1 MTHPYESAAGEPGKK
16 QLVPAVVEE
25 YTIPSEAEHKKL
37 IRMLWIACIMSGLG
51 VLVVFGGI
59 VGTLFLKGYDTKKI
73 VEISTA
79 VFQIL
84 SASSVVAFF
93 IPLGLTSIVTLLLG
107 IRMNRKSVAV
117 LDKLD
122 SAVEGRLN
130 RIDALFAKFE
140 GFIAG
145 AEKGE
150 LPPGIQHY
158 IDDGKAFVKKELEA
172 LRNDIR
178 GARAGA
184 EEEMGQA
191 LAEGELE
198 AERIRHGQQ
207 DLEAM
212 TRCGVCGGPVH
223 GGSDPCPQCPE
234 CRKATGRRC
243 GMLHQSL

>member
-1 MTHPYESAAGEPGKK
+1 MKRPYESEGSNVDKSQK
-16 QLVPAVVEE
+16 MVPVVEE
-25 YTIPSEAEHKKL
+25 YQIPSESEHKKL
-37 IRMLWIACIMSGLG
+37 IRTLWIACIMSGLG

-130 RIDALFAKFE
+130 RIDALFAKAE
-140 GFIAG
+140 TFIAG
-145 AEKGE
+145 VEKGE
-150 LPPGIQHY
+150 LPAGIQNY
-158 IDDGKAFVKKELEA
+158 IDDGKAFVKSELEA
-172 LRNDIR
+172 LRTDIR

-184 EEEMGQA
+184 ESEMGEA
-191 LAEGELE
+191 LAQGELE
-198 AERIRHGQQ
+198 AEQIRQGEQ
-207 DLEAM
+207 DLEAPPIP
-212 TRCGVCGGPVH
+212 RIP
-223 GGSDPCPQCPE
+223 
-234 CRKATGRRC
+234 
-243 GMLHQSL
+243 